1 MAYGTY
7 SGDIW
12 ALVGVYLDVE
22 RRQNKHQKVK
32 REWTRGFDRTLLIL
46 TLVMMVL
53 GLVAVAE
60 ASSPQAL
67 STFSDPFY
75 FVKQQLMWAGLGVV
89 VMVVASFVPY
99 GFWRKMALPIFGVSI
114 LCLVAVLVPGVGVRL
129 LGARRWISVGGIG
142 FQPSELVKLT
152 MIIFLARLLELE
164 KPYWWSVVIIGL
176 VAGLIMLQP
185 DMGTASIILAEALA
199 VYFLSG
205 ANILHI
211 VGLVPIILLGGL
223 ALIKLEPYRATR
235 LSTFLNPDAS
245 LQTTSY
251 HTRQILI
258 ALGSGG
264 ITGLGFGNSLQKYAY
279 LPEGTTDSI
288 FAIIAEETG
297 FVGSFFIILIFLAI
311 IWCGFKIAMSARDTF
326 GKLLAGAITVFLGAQ
341 IIINLSAQTLLL
353 PLTGIPL
360 PFLSYG
366 GSALIVN
373 LFSVGILLNISKQG
387 QR

>member
-1 MAYGTY
+1 MNRR
-7 SGDIW
+7 DI
-12 ALVGVYLDVE
+12 
-22 RRQNKHQKVK
+22 
-32 REWTRGFDRTLLIL
+32 LLLGSVVFL
-46 TLVMMVL
+46 TFFGLLMIYDASSFVAFRDFSDKYHYVRDQSVWIIL
-53 GLVAVAE
+53 GLIVLFIG
-60 ASSPQAL
+60 SRFDYKRYYNL
-67 STFSDPFY
+67 
-75 FVKQQLMWAGLGVV
+75 
-89 VMVVASFVPY
+89 
-99 GFWRKMALPIFGVSI
+99 ALPLLLVSI
-114 LCLVAVLVPGVGVRL
+114 LFLFLVFVPGIGISA
-129 LGARRWISVGGIG
+129 LGANRWVNMG
-142 FQPSELVKLT
+142 FFILQPSELVKLSLAIYLAAWFST
-152 MIIFLARLLELE
+152 KEKGRLPAFLLLLSLII
-164 KPYWWSVVIIGL
+164 
-176 VAGLIMLQP
+176 GLIMLQP
-185 DMGTASIILAEALA
+185 DMGTASIVLAEALA

-205 ANILHI
+205 ANVLHI
-211 VGLVPIILLGGL
+211 VGLIPIILLGGL
-223 ALIKLEPYRATR
+223 ALIKLEPYRAAR

-341 IIINLSAQTLLL
+341 IIINLSAQTLLF

-373 LFSVGILLNISKQG
+373 LFSIGILLNISKQG